1 MRDLST
7 HSLRWMRICS
17 GLANCSWR
25 CIQDWSISNSH
36 TSYMMPYISDMI
48 GCVSLKLQLFVCV
61 SEGERSAT
69 SIQPARA
76 YEDESPQCLGPCTD
90 GQESEDSLLVLVP
103 HQSPHGTGEYHQAEL
118 QRPIE
123 RRRRRKFTTSIQ
135 PAKAYEDES
144 VIMSGPH

>member
-1 MRDLST
+1 MQ
-7 HSLRWMRICS
+7 IYQAIPS
-17 GLANCSWR
+17 GGCGYAAVWQTAVGDTSKTG
-25 CIQDWSISNSH
+25 QHNSH
-36 TSYMMPYISDMI
+36 TSHMVPYISDRI

-61 SEGERSAT
+61 SEGERSDT

-90 GQESEDSLLVLVP
+90 GQDRVDSLLVLVP
-103 HQSPHGTGEYHQAEL
+103 
-118 QRPIE
+118 
-123 RRRRRKFTTSIQ
+123 RRRRKFTTSIQ